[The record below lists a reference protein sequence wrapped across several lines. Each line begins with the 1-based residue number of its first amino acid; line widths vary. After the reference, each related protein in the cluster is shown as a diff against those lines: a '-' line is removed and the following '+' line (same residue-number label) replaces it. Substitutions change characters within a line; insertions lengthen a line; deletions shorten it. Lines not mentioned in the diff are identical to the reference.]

1 MHFFPGSGCSLQITK
16 LLITFIGILLLTMY
30 RLLLIYFLL
39 LVGSCSLEQSPQ
51 EKLEHRVRRYLGG
64 SLNDTRSYIPL
75 QFEIAGRFAPNGA
88 AATMRRQ
95 QMKGFVFACSVE
107 KQIAGDTPEPVDTA
121 LIQCCW
127 KVKHRFVYKN
137 NSGDLRD
144 SMLTFY
150 IDTAYQIQKI
160 E

>member
-1 MHFFPGSGCSLQITK
+1 
-16 LLITFIGILLLTMY
+16 MY
-30 RLLLIYFLL
+30 RLLLIFFLIHFT
-39 LVGSCSLEQSPQ
+39 SCSWNDTPQ
-51 EKLEHRVRRYLGG
+51 EKLEHRVRRYLDG
-64 SLNDTRSYIPL
+64 SLNDARSYIPI
-75 QFEIAGRFAPNGA
+75 QFEIAARFAPNGSA
-88 AATMRRQ
+88 AAMRQ
-95 QMKGFVFACSVE
+95 EQLKSFVFACEVE
-107 KQIAGDTPEPVDTA
+107 KQLADLNA
-121 LIQCCW
+121 LPADKNMVQCCW

>member
-1 MHFFPGSGCSLQITK
+1 
-16 LLITFIGILLLTMY
+16 MY
-30 RLLLIYFLL
+30 RLLLIFFLVL
-39 LVGSCSLEQSPQ
+39 LASCSLNNTPQ
-51 EKLEHRVRRYLGG
+51 QKLEQRVRRYLGG
-64 SLNDTRSYIPL
+64 SLNDTRSYIPI
-75 QFEIAGRFAPNGA
+75 QFDIMARFAPNGIA
-88 AATMRRQ
+88 AAMRRE
-95 QMKGFVFACSVE
+95 QMNDFVFGCAVE
-107 KQIAGDTPEPVDTA
+107 KHITDLESLPADKSLV
-121 LIQCCW
+121 QCCW

>member
-1 MHFFPGSGCSLQITK
+1 MF
-16 LLITFIGILLLTMY
+16 
-30 RLLLIYFLL
+30 RLLLIYFF
-39 LVGSCSLEQSPQ
+39 VFATSCSLEQSPQ

-64 SLNDTRSYIPL
+64 SLNDTRSYFPL
-75 QFEIAGRFAPNGA
+75 RFEIAGRFAPNGTA
-88 AATMRRQ
+88 AAMRRE

-107 KQIAGDTPEPVDTA
+107 KQISENDPGPVDTA
-121 LIQCCW
+121 LTQCCW

-137 NSGDLRD
+137 NSGDMRD
-144 SMLTFY
+144 SVLTFY

>member
-1 MHFFPGSGCSLQITK
+1 MS
-16 LLITFIGILLLTMY
+16 
-30 RLLLIYFLL
+30 RLLLLYVL
-39 LVGSCSLEQSPQ
+39 LVVSSCSPHESPK
-51 EKLEHRVRRYLGG
+51 EKLEYRVRRYLGG

-75 QFEIAGRFAPNGA
+75 GFEISGRFAANGA
-88 AATMRRQ
+88 AADMRRQ
-95 QMKGFVFACSVE
+95 QMNGFVFACSVE
-107 KQIAGDTPEPVDTA
+107 KQMSGNEKEPVNNA

-150 IDTAYQIQKI
+150 IDTAYQIQRI